1 MLLQSETVRT
11 LRTGKGWTQEQ
22 LAEMCSL
29 SVRTIQRIEK
39 TGVASL
45 ETSNAL
51 AAVLEVDRERLLAT
65 GGVRPARTEFS
76 LQHVIAAAGA
86 TFLLGIGIDVL
97 RLRGRGDP

>member
-1 MLLQSETVRT
+1 MLLDSETVRT

-22 LAEMCSL
+22 LAEMCDL

-51 AAVLEVDRERLLAT
+51 ASVLEVDREKILAT
-65 GGVRPARTEFS
+65 GGIRPARTEFA
-76 LQHVIAAAGA
+76 LHHIVAAAGI
-86 TFLLGIGIDVL
+86 TFLLGIGIGAL
-97 RLRGRGDP
+97 F